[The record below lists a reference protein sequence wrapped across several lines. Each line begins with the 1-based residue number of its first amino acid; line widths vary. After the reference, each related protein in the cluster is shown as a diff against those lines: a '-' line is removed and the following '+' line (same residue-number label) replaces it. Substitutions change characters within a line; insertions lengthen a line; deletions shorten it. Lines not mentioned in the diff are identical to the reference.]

1 MELLKEKREHFLY
14 CLFCLKEIFYL
25 LYFIRCIVY
34 WIHFYNIHTFT
45 YQKNLHTLFIQ
56 IFKAFS
62 VRLRFGTIYFSG
74 EIILLIN
81 SSMYNVFKW
90 PAHFK
95 LCLIIDHFGTFYV
108 KGLKVLL
115 SHETRRRSNAC
126 KTSIRRRRRRIDVL

>member
-45 YQKNLHTLFIQ
+45 YQKNLHTLFCL
-56 IFKAFS
+56 FLKSPKAFS

-95 LCLIIDHFGTFYV
+95 LCLIILGHFIL
-108 KGLKVLL
+108 KGWKYYYPTKHDGVP
-115 SHETRRRSNAC
+115 
-126 KTSIRRRRRRIDVL
+126 TSVRHLYDVVDVV